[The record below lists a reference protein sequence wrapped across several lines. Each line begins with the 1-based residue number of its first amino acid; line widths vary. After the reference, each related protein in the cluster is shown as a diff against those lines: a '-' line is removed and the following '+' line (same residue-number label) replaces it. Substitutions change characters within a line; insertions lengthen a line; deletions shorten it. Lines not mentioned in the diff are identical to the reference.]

1 MIPTRYLLS
10 QGSALRAVGRAAVG
24 SLVRSTQRPVS
35 LPGPWIEAE
44 LPPRSDDLVRAY
56 LRHVGGDPSLY
67 RGRVPPHFVP
77 QWGFELVGR
86 ALAQSGYPL
95 TRIINAGFRL
105 ENHEP
110 LASGETLFVKARLES
125 VEDDGRRAKL
135 VARAITGTRY
145 GSEALVAEWR
155 TYVPLASAGKRGS
168 NSGSVNGKNGAKTPS
183 PPQGRPPAVVPASAR
198 EIAYF
203 RLKKNAGLDFAK
215 LTGDIN
221 PIHWVP
227 ALARAAGFRSCILH
241 GFSTFARAY
250 EAVVRNVFS
259 GNVDAIRT
267 MEARFTRP
275 LVLPAA
281 VGVYVGGSVLDG
293 GDVYV
298 GDAPGA
304 GAYLE
309 GQFETHAVEE

>member
-1 MIPTRYLLS
+1 VSISTKYLLS
-10 QGSALRAVGRAAVG
+10 QSSALRAVGRAAMG
-24 SLVRSTQRPVS
+24 SLVRMAPRPQM
-35 LPGPWIEAE
+35 LPGPWIEQE
-44 LPPRSDDLVRAY
+44 LPPRNDELVRAY
-56 LRHVGGDPSLY
+56 VRHVGGDPSLY
-67 RGRVPPHFVP
+67 RGRLPPHFVP
-77 QWGFELVGR
+77 QWGFDLVGQV
-86 ALAQSGYPL
+86 LAQAGYPL
-95 TRIINAGFRL
+95 TRVINAGFRL

-110 LASGETLFVKARLES
+110 LVSGETLFVKARLES
-125 VEDDGRRAKL
+125 VEADERRARLTARL
-135 VARAITGTRY
+135 VTGTRHA
-145 GSEALVAEWR
+145 SEALVAEWR
-155 TYVPLASAGKRGS
+155 TYVPIT
-168 NSGSVNGKNGAKTPS
+168 SGDKGAAKGEKSKNGRHPV
-183 PPQGRPPAVVPASAR
+183 AVPVSAR

-203 RLKKNAGLDFAK
+203 RLRKDAGLDFAK

-250 EAVVRNVFS
+250 EAVTRNVFS
-259 GNVDAIRT
+259 GDVNAIRT

-281 VGVYVGGSVLDG
+281 VGVYADLGERAGR
-293 GDVYV
+293 VYV

-309 GQFETHAVEE
+309 GEFERRHDHE